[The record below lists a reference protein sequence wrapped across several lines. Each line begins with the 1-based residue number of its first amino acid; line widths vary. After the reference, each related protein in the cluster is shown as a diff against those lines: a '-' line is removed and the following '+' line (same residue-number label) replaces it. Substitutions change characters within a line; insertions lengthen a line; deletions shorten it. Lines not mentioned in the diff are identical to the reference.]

1 MNMLDRLQKH
11 FSDFCFARGRTASMD
26 LDVKGLMRRKAA
38 DEGADKEKEK
48 EPPKKPAM
56 PPVKPPVN
64 PEPKKKTIPDAA
76 EAVADSIGNL
86 DELVE
91 KTIERKVELILKR
104 VTEETIRQYLAK
116 PFAQL
121 EKGIRPTIE
130 KEISDQSTDIR
141 KEIHEAIPT
150 DALSAEPAA
159 EDMPKH
165 ASMHVETT
173 LPQPLDL
180 GDGVTLTA
188 DPSDATLY
196 KVVIVADDGARKE
209 LPFAIPVVPG
219 LADAEAKSY
228 YQTALSDSAD
238 ELLEKFKDPIEPTTL
253 SKSGSI
259 VWHR

>member
-1 MNMLDRLQKH
+1 MNMLNRLQRH
-11 FSDFCFARGRTASMD
+11 FSDFCFARGRTASME
-26 LDVKGLMRRKAA
+26 LDVNGVMRRKASD
-38 DEGADKEKEK
+38 DEAGKTDAKDQ
-48 EPPKKPAM
+48 PKKPADA
-56 PPVKPPVN
+56 PVKPPV
-64 PEPKKKTIPDAA
+64 KKEAIPDAA
-76 EAVADSIGNL
+76 EAVADSIDNL

-121 EKGIRPTIE
+121 EKGIRPAIE

-141 KEIHEAIPT
+141 KEIHEAIPA
-150 DALSAEPAA
+150 DALSADSASD
-159 EDMPKH
+159 DMPKH
-165 ASMHVETT
+165 ASVHVETT
-173 LPQPLDL
+173 LPKPIDL
-180 GDGVTLTA
+180 GDGVTLVA

-196 KVVIVADDGARKE
+196 KVVILLDDGARKE

-219 LADAEAKSY
+219 LEDAEARSY

-238 ELLEKFKDPIEPTTL
+238 ELLEKLKDPIEPTAL
-253 SKSGSI
+253 SKSSSI